1 MDSSERAGQSNEIE
15 ASSHQVEAGG
25 SQDLVA
31 PQQPTLPDDPVSR
44 ANLDDVGRRVE
55 DLYRL
60 FETRLQ
66 SDEAQARA
74 LQLLHD
80 QLQDYKGNFIRQ
92 AISPV
97 LKDLMFCL
105 DFVTDEIERLGKN
118 GDVQSALT
126 ANVKSFEYI
135 KNMLTDVL
143 FKYDVEPYR
152 SEDEFFDRKS
162 QQCLRTVATKVEADD
177 KKIAIRGVIGYR
189 EGETILRKEQVTVY
203 KYQRQ

>member
-1 MDSSERAGQSNEIE
+1 MDSSEQASQSNEIE
-15 ASSHQVEAGG
+15 TSSHEVEAGG
-25 SQDLVA
+25 LPDLVA
-31 PQQPTLPDDPVSR
+31 PQQPTLPDEPVFR
-44 ANLDDVGRRVE
+44 PNLDDVGRRVE

-162 QQCLRTVATKVEADD
+162 QQCLRTIATSVEADD

-189 EGETILRKEQVTVY
+189 EGEIILRKEQVTVY
-203 KYQRQ
+203 RYQPQ